1 MAGVILAIG
10 VLVFLAH
17 FFTALF
23 QRTRIPDV
31 LLLTLLGIVLGPVTH
46 MVVPEHFGQVG
57 RVMST
62 LALIVILFE
71 SGITIDPDTLAKAVR
86 PTLRL
91 TLPTFAV
98 TLALAYLASVHL
110 LKVPTM
116 TAWMAG
122 AILGGVSA
130 AVVIPLVKSLRV
142 REPLGTAL
150 VMESALGDV
159 LCIVLLL
166 GLMEGAAA
174 GAVQPVKILGTI
186 LASLLMAGLIGILG
200 GVVWLLVLNKVR
212 QFPNTIFTTLAMV
225 CILYGVAD
233 ELGFSGAITA
243 LAFGA
248 TLTNYEHLGLGK
260 LRLFAGRDLASLDQT
275 DVSFVMEVRFLL
287 KTFFFVYLGVSIR
300 FEDLPLVGWA
310 AVFCGAVYLVR
321 VAIARLALMPED
333 VSWQDMALTSMLA
346 PKGLVAAV
354 LASLPVERGIEGALV
369 VRNFTYM
376 VVLISICLTAVLI
389 PLLDRRP
396 LSWFYRGV
404 FGNKQRVGPEAP
416 VVMDAGRH

>member
-1 MAGVILAIG
+1 MAAAILAIG
-10 VLVFLAH
+10 VLIFLAH

-23 QRTRIPDV
+23 DRKKIPDV
-31 LLLTLLGIVLGPVTH
+31 LMLTLLGILIGPVGH
-46 MVVPEHFGQVG
+46 FVSVENFGQVG

-71 SGITIDPDTLAKAVR
+71 SGITLNPQALSRAIS

-91 TLPTFAV
+91 TIPTFLATMGVTVLIAV
-98 TLALAYLASVHL
+98 YLLGTSII
-110 LKVPTM
+110 M
-116 TAWMAG
+116 GWIAG
-122 AILGGVSA
+122 AVLGGVSA

-142 REPLGTAL
+142 KEPLGTSL

-159 LCIVLLL
+159 LCIVILL
-166 GLMEGAAA
+166 GLVEGAVA
-174 GAVQPVKILGTI
+174 GSVQPLKIFGGI

-200 GVVWLLVLNKVR
+200 GIVWVLVLNRIR

-233 ELGFSGAITA
+233 ELGFSGAIAA

-248 TLTNYEHLGLGK
+248 TLTNYEHLGLR
-260 LRLFAGRDLASLDQT
+260 RLPQFREREVATLSQT
-275 DVSFVMEVRFLL
+275 DVAFFMEILFLL

-300 FEDLPLVGWA
+300 FEELSLIGWA
-310 AVFCGAVYLVR
+310 ALFCAVVYLLRLVIVR
-321 VAIARLALMPED
+321 VVMTKD
-333 VSWQDMALTSMLA
+333 NVSWQELALTSLMV

-354 LASLPVERGIEGALV
+354 LAGIPVDRGLEGAVV

-376 VVLISICLTAVLI
+376 VILISICLTAVMI
-389 PLLDRRP
+389 PLID
-396 LSWFYRGV
+396 
-404 FGNKQRVGPEAP
+404 KAP
-416 VVMDAGRH
+416 VRSIYRVLFGDRQRIPSAADEQAPASLH